1 MSPLLLLGLAVAGG
15 VGAAARLVVDGLVKD
30 AVGARLPWGTAAI
43 NLSGSFLLGLLTGV
57 VAQGAPAALLAVLG
71 TGLLGGFTTFSTAS
85 VETVRLLQQRRG
97 AAALGYAA
105 GVLVLAALLAWAG
118 LALTGA

>member
-1 MSPLLLLGLAVAGG
+1 MTPLLLAGLAVAGG
-15 VGAAARLVVDGLVKD
+15 AGAAARLVVDGLVKD

-43 NLSGSFLLGLLTGV
+43 NLAGSFLLGLLTGV

-85 VETVRLLQQRRG
+85 VETVRLLQQRRS
-97 AAALGYAA
+97 AAAVGYAA
-105 GVLVLAALLAWAG
+105 GVLVLAVALAWAG
-118 LALTGA
+118 VALTAG

>member
-1 MSPLLLLGLAVAGG
+1 MNPLLLAGLAVAGG

-30 AVGARLPWGTAAI
+30 LAGARLPWGTATM
-43 NLSGSFLLGLLTGV
+43 NLSGSFLLGLLTG
-57 VAQGAPAALLAVLG
+57 AAAAGAPAALLAVLG

-97 AAALGYAA
+97 AAAAGYAA
-105 GVLVLAALLAWAG
+105 GTLVLAVALAWAG
-118 LALTGA
+118 IALAAG